1 MAQRAQSLL
10 WDDSLLISFF
20 TCALPSLRPGHA
32 ILLQRFVMAA
42 LHPGGNMY
50 YYPFGH
56 WFDPLSERKR
66 IQNCSLAPHG
76 LMVGPGVQAQRSLWV
91 TAQPPAASGRG
102 VLDDIY
108 TQACFVESSACFAIA
123 EGAQGT
129 LHWFCFCEVLCEIFF
144 GSCSLILSLFLNWDF
159 PAVSLDCLHLTAQR
173 AAVKAGQD
181 KSKKKSLSSGRKTA
195 EHCTGN
201 LDSELESRA
210 ACTKPRHLTPG
221 STAQTG

>member
-1 MAQRAQSLL
+1 M
-10 WDDSLLISFF
+10 
-20 TCALPSLRPGHA
+20 
-32 ILLQRFVMAA
+32 
-42 LHPGGNMY
+42 
-50 YYPFGH
+50 
-56 WFDPLSERKR
+56 
-66 IQNCSLAPHG
+66 
-76 LMVGPGVQAQRSLWV
+76 

-108 TQACFVESSACFAIA
+108 TQACFVEGSACFAIA
-123 EGAQGT
+123 EGAHGT

-159 PAVSLDCLHLTAQR
+159 PAVTLDCLHLTAQR